1 MNLPQSQL
9 APLDRPDL
17 SVDPRT
23 VVLRRI
29 TRTSI
34 LDPDCSM
41 RCVSS
46 GYLTDGHSCGSTIPL
61 GVVRAA
67 WDRESER
74 AGVRRDGYF
83 HFAWEG
89 RVWLAFGLANG
100 RVRGVYCPEHAAE
113 RDLRSFA
120 RAASA

>member
-1 MNLPQSQL
+1 
-9 APLDRPDL
+9 
-17 SVDPRT
+17 
-23 VVLRRI
+23 
-29 TRTSI
+29 
-34 LDPDCSM
+34 M

-61 GVVRAA
+61 GVVHAA

-83 HFAWEG
+83 HFAWQD

-113 RDLRSFA
+113 RDLRSFV
-120 RAASA
+120 RAA

>member
-1 MNLPQSQL
+1 MNPTQFSL
-9 APLDRPDL
+9 APLDRPDVAVADT
-17 SVDPRT
+17 VD
-23 VVLRRI
+23 LRRI
-29 TRTSI
+29 TRRSV
-34 LDPDCSM
+34 LDPDCPV

-74 AGVRRDGYF
+74 AGVRRDGFF
-83 HFAWEG
+83 HFAWRG

-100 RVRGVYCPEHAAE
+100 RVRGVYCPEHAAG
-113 RDLRSFA
+113 RDSRSFA
-120 RAASA
+120 HADTA